1 MSLWRDHMPAG
12 MFLRSGPDWHLDAN
26 GVHTFQ
32 AFLEHRGIAAADVDP
47 LPIALFLAYAD
58 WFIAEEGLSIG
69 HDLVT
74 RLTRQ
79 ADGFTAVLASGRRI
93 AVDRVVA
100 ATGIAQFQRLPPW
113 SAAVPDALCRHTC
126 DVVDFDSVRGARLLI
141 VGGRQSAYEWAALAA
156 DHGAARIDVVHR
168 HATPRFE
175 RVSWTFVDEYVAQ
188 TLRTR
193 GWWRH
198 LRPEQQQAIARQF
211 WEVGR
216 LTLEPWL
223 TPRLQAD
230 RVHRWPERT
239 VAEVTAAGAE
249 DVTVRLSSGES
260 LTADRVVFATGY
272 APDLGRLGYLADL
285 ADEIVQADG
294 FPVLD
299 EGSQSSIPGLYF
311 VGFAATRDFG
321 PFFGFTKGCPAA
333 ASIVVDDL
341 LRHGSAAAASPRPA
355 GR

>member
-1 MSLWRDHMPAG
+1 MTG
-12 MFLRSGPDWHLDAN
+12 
-26 GVHTFQ
+26 
-32 AFLEHRGIAAADVDP
+32 
-47 LPIALFLAYAD
+47 
-58 WFIAEEGLSIG
+58 
-69 HDLVT
+69 
-74 RLTRQ
+74 LTRQ
-79 ADGFTAVLASGRRI
+79 ADGFTAVLASGRCLV
-93 AVDRVVA
+93 ADRVVA

-113 SAAVPDALCRHTC
+113 SAAIPEALCRHTC

-175 RVSWTFVDEYVAQ
+175 RVSWAFVDDYVEE

-198 LRPEQQQAIARQF
+198 LKPEQQQAIARRF

-223 TPRLQAD
+223 PPRLPAD
-230 RVHRWPERT
+230 RVHSWPERT
-239 VAEVTAAGAE
+239 VAEVTAASADE
-249 DVTVRLSSGES
+249 LTVRLSSGES
-260 LTADRVVFATGY
+260 LTADQVVFATGY
-272 APDLGRLGYLADL
+272 APDLGRLAYLADL
-285 ADEIVQADG
+285 AGEIVQTDG
-294 FPVLD
+294 FPALD

-311 VGFAATRDFG
+311 VGFAATHDFG

-333 ASIVVDDL
+333 ASIVVDDV
-341 LRHGSAAAASPRPA
+341 LRHGSVRATVHPPSRRMTIQPALEFAVGNAVPLQGVGLPRAFGVRPGPGATTRFGPARRWRRTCTRGGRPPAAEP
-355 GR
+355 